1 MTANHAATKQQVVV
15 AALSKWTQTI
25 CCSSNSYSHH
35 FSVFLHSDA
44 SSASVWLQCGT
55 RVSSTTG
62 MANMKKWDMYQ
73 LDELFSIFNLS
84 VEGHPIR
91 QVLID
96 VMLYV
101 AHDEWY

>member
-1 MTANHAATKQQVVV
+1 
-15 AALSKWTQTI
+15 
-25 CCSSNSYSHH
+25 
-35 FSVFLHSDA
+35 
-44 SSASVWLQCGT
+44 
-55 RVSSTTG
+55 
-62 MANMKKWDMYQ
+62 MKKWDMYQ